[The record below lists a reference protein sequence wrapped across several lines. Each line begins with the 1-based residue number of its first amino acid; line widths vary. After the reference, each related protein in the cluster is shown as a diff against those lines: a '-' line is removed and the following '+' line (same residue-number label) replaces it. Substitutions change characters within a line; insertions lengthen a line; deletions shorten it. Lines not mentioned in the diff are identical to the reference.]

1 MRLILKFKNQFS
13 KLSLMTNKK
22 RLSTIA
28 IITSVMA
35 FAIALPINDIYA
47 GDGDNRVRF
56 ELTDE
61 PGPWFKNENPIPGT
75 TESLA
80 IAQPGARVEFKIG
93 GDTETIH
100 TITSLLYP
108 VDETGAIAQN
118 MPFDQAEGHRS
129 GGFDVELEDPG
140 LYVFTCKIHPYMF
153 GAVIIDDPDTEGL
166 DLGENIQIVNG
177 ITTPTASP
185 LAVSL
190 LKSFFIVTDPD
201 NWQDYTTG
209 KWNVTFPP
217 VDVRATGGAVVNLS
231 ALNIVDADLTTSTP
245 QHDGIG
251 EVWINTQFENTAEK
265 DNVGSSTAV
274 DTSTWTVTKKIALPE
289 IDMNH
294 PHNMWTDLNQ
304 DVIYQTMWFDTRLAM
319 FDRETGELIDEITL
333 GHSPSHVMTRP
344 DGNQNIYVAMNGEES
359 NDSVIELEGSATDLD
374 IIGKINIGQ
383 PNPHGHWMNADVMVT
398 PNAFTGTSTIHEF
411 DSDDNTIISNSDLLE
426 VSSNAFGVP
435 IATGMHPS
443 GEKYYVA
450 NLLDQTITCVSI
462 DTPACVTDSGLVAI
476 KPIVIVANI
485 SNLFTLGDLAPIQT
499 GAAGLLPIQTPV
511 SPDGKYVVTATLL
524 PSVTIIDTTTDEL
537 VLSLGCDAGCHGVNF
552 GANVNGGYNAYVSSK
567 FSNALIVFD
576 PEEAIAADT
585 DANGILDSSEASGVV
600 GRVLLATANA
610 ESGAIID
617 DTVTALD
624 GMGGQ
629 GVLAI
634 PNPYDGWIELTA
646 DSDELSS
653 EVQDWIDEMK
663 SNGQDD
669 PFQP

>member
-1 MRLILKFKNQFS
+1 MT
-13 KLSLMTNKK
+13 SL
-22 RLSTIA
+22 L
-28 IITSVMA
+28 VL
-35 FAIALPINDIYA
+35 AIALPINVIYA
-47 GDGDNRVRF
+47 GDDDNRVRF
-56 ELTDE
+56 EITDE
-61 PGPWFKNENPIPGT
+61 PGTWFKNENPIPGT

-80 IAQPGARVEFKIG
+80 IVQPGARVDFKIG

-108 VDETGAIAQN
+108 VETLQGDDATN
-118 MPFDQAEGHRS
+118 MPFDQTKPHRS
-129 GGFDVELEDPG
+129 GGFSVELEDPG

-166 DLGENIQIVNG
+166 DLGENIRIVNG

-190 LKSFFIVTDPD
+190 LKSFFIVTDSN

-231 ALNIVDADLTTSTP
+231 ALNIVDADLITSLP
-245 QHDGIG
+245 QHNGIG
-251 EVWINTQFENTAEK
+251 EVWVNTQFENTAGK

-274 DTSTWTVTKKIALPE
+274 DTTTWTVTKKIALPE

-319 FDRETGELIDEITL
+319 FDRATGELIDEVTV

-344 DGNQNIYVAMNGEES
+344 DGNQNIYVAMNGEDS
-359 NDSVIELEGSATDLD
+359 NDSVVELEGSATDLSITGTLD
-374 IIGKINIGQ
+374 IGE
-383 PNPHGHWMNADVMVT
+383 PHPHGHWMNKDAMVT
-398 PNAFTGTSTIHEF
+398 PNAFTGTSSIHDF
-411 DSDDNTIISNSDLLE
+411 DSGENTIISNSELLG

-450 NLLDQTITCVSI
+450 NLLDQTVTCVSI
-462 DTPACVTDSGLVAI
+462 DEDACVDGTNLVAT
-476 KPIVIVANI
+476 KPIVLVTGLP
-485 SNLFTLGDLAPIQT
+485 NLFTSGDLAPVQT
-499 GAAGLLPIQTPV
+499 GSAGLLPVQTPV
-511 SPDGKYVVTATLL
+511 SPDGRYVVTATLL
-524 PSVTIIDTTTDEL
+524 PSVTIIDTTTDEM
-537 VLSLGCDAGCHGVNF
+537 VLSLACDAGCHGVNF
-552 GANVNGGYNAYVSSK
+552 GANINEGYNAYVSSK

-576 PEEAIAADT
+576 PAEAVAAD
-585 DANGILDSSEASGVV
+585 DGDGILSPAESAGVV
-600 GRVLLATANA
+600 GRVLIATNNAN
-610 ESGAIID
+610 SDAIID
-617 DTVTALD
+617 DSVTALD

-646 DSDELSS
+646 ASDELSPD
-653 EVQDWIDEMK
+653 VQDWIDEMK

-669 PFQP
+669 PFIP

>member
-1 MRLILKFKNQFS
+1 
-13 KLSLMTNKK
+13 MTNKK
-22 RLSTIA
+22 QLSTIA
-28 IITSVMA
+28 IVTSVMA

-93 GDTETIH
+93 GNTETIH

-108 VDETGAIAQN
+108 VDEYGIVAQN
-118 MPFDQAEGHRS
+118 MPFDQTEGHRS

-177 ITTPTASP
+177 ITPPTASP

-217 VDVRATGGAVVNLS
+217 VDVRASGGTIVNLS
-231 ALNIVDADLTTSTP
+231 ALNIIDADLTTSTP
-245 QHDGIG
+245 QHNGIG

-319 FDRETGELIDEITL
+319 FDRATGELIDEVTL

-344 DGNQNIYVAMNGEES
+344 DGNQDIFVAMNGEDS
-359 NDSVIELEGSATDLD
+359 NASVIQLEGSATDLD
-374 IIGKINIGQ
+374 IIGTINIGQ

-411 DSDDNTIISNSDLLE
+411 DSGSNTIIDSADLSAVDKL
-426 VSSNAFGVP
+426 FGAESLFDVP

-462 DTPACVTDSGLVAI
+462 DAPACVTESGLVVT
-476 KPIVIVANI
+476 KPIVIVGNI
-485 SNLFTLGDLAPIQT
+485 PNLFTLGDLAPVQT

-511 SPDGKYVVTATLL
+511 SPDGRYVVTATLL
-524 PSVTIIDTTTDEL
+524 PSVTIIDTTADEL

-576 PEEAIAADT
+576 PEEAIAAD
-585 DANGILDSSEASGVV
+585 ANGNGILDSNEALGVV
-600 GRVLLATANA
+600 GRVLLTTANA
-610 ESGAIID
+610 ESDAIID

-646 DSDELSS
+646 DSDDLSS